1 MVVSGG
7 EVVGRWAACVRGYRW
22 WISTIG
28 KVICRFE
35 LLDIKVDAW
44 DSLSVSGVSSPLASG
59 VPCDEATRKEGGMK
73 RMAQA

>member
-1 MVVSGG
+1 M
-7 EVVGRWAACVRGYRW
+7 RAGYRW

-35 LLDIKVDAW
+35 LVDIKVDAW
-44 DSLSVSGVSSPLASG
+44 DSLSVSGVSGVSSPPVSG